1 MWMIISDSHDNMDKI
16 RKSIKIAKENNV
28 SRLIHLGDFV
38 SPFAVA
44 PFLEGDYEF
53 NAIFGNNDGE
63 LLYLQK
69 RAMGKI
75 ISSPHWLNI
84 DNKHLYLMHEP
95 FALYPAI
102 KSQLYDFVF
111 FGHTHRL
118 MIKEYGK
125 TLVINPGESCGYLT
139 GKATCVLLDP
149 DTSSIRM
156 IEL

>member
-16 RKSIKIAKENNV
+16 TKSIKIAKENNV
-28 SRLIHLGDFV
+28 VRVIHLGDFI
-38 SPFAVA
+38 SPFAIA
-44 PFLEGDYEF
+44 PFTDGDFEF
-53 NAIFGNNDGE
+53 NAVFGNNDGE

-69 RAMGKI
+69 RAMYKI
-75 ISSPHWLNI
+75 SNSPHWMNTE
-84 DNKHLYLMHEP
+84 NKRLYLMHEP

-102 KSQLYDFVF
+102 RSQLYDFVF

-118 MIKEYGK
+118 TIKRYDK

-139 GKATCVLLDP
+139 GKATCVLLNP
-149 DTSSIRM
+149 ENSWVRV